1 MGWGV
6 PGERKLGRVFWACLL
21 LRSHFWPKL
30 SCGLSLATMLA
41 LEQVSVASDLKGE
54 DVETRQEQSRNNS
67 NCTPATM
74 EKNKN
79 SLKERKKETIAQ
91 EVPIVEQWK

>member
-41 LEQVSVASDLKGE
+41 LEQVSVINDLKGRE
-54 DVETRQEQSRNNS
+54 GRREQ
-67 NCTPATM
+67 
-74 EKNKN
+74 
-79 SLKERKKETIAQ
+79 KKSSQGTIAQ
-91 EVPIVEQWK
+91 HQTES